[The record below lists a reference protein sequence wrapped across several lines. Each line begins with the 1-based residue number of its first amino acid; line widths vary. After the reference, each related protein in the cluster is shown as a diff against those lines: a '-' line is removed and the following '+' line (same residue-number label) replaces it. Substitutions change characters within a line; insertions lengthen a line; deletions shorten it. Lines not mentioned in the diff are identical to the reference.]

1 MKFFLVFAALF
12 AVAYSRRI
20 ELNQLVNRIQ
30 DYSKRI
36 EKADSSSEEI
46 EDLLKDGLKE
56 VTGQIEL
63 AVCKRNS
70 TKLYDAALKSIK
82 CAKESK
88 SEGVICDSLG
98 AEFKKCIEPIEKV
111 FEECLE
117 AKFHD
122 IPKLII
128 DAVTSTTEYL
138 CNSKVRDIVE
148 LSNPCAA
155 IEVDNLKSCITG
167 IESKI
172 KNINA
177 VTNLK
182 TELCGEAVKQ
192 KTCLLEQINKNCKN
206 DLTKKSFNDL
216 YEAAIIKP
224 CSA

>member
-1 MKFFLVFAALF
+1 MKFLLVLVAVF

-20 ELNQLVNRIQ
+20 ELNSLVNRIQ

-36 EKADSSSEEI
+36 ENTDSSPEQLQ
-46 EDLLKDGLKE
+46 DLLKDGLQE
-56 VTGQIEL
+56 ITSQIEI
-63 AVCKRNS
+63 AVCKRNT
-70 TKLYDAALKSIK
+70 TKLYEAALKSVK
-82 CAKESK
+82 CAQESK

-128 DAVTSTTEYL
+128 NAVTSTTEYL

-155 IEVDNLKSCITG
+155 VEPENLKSCIGG

-192 KTCLLEQINKNCKN
+192 KSCILQQINKNCKN
-206 DLTKKSFNDL
+206 DLTKKSFSDL
-216 YEAAIIKP
+216 YEAAIVKP